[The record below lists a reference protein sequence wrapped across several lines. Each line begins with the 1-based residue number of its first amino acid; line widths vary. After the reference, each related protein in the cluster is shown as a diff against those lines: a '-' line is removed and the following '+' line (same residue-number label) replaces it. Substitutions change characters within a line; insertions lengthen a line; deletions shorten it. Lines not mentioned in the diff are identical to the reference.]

1 MAFRDR
7 QMKARA
13 LFLVTLLL
21 CGKAWCTEGDLTL
34 QQLNHKGWTLADGAP
49 GAIYAIAQTT
59 DGTLWVG
66 GPGGVS
72 RFDGMHFVRYEPG
85 GAHVAV
91 GVSALAAATD
101 GRLWIGYSLGGITAM
116 GPGGVR
122 HYG

>member
-49 GAIYAIAQTT
+49 GAVYAITQTT
-59 DGTLWVG
+59 DGTLWLG
-66 GPGGVS
+66 GPNGLS
-72 RFDGMHFVRYEPG
+72 RFDGIRFVRYDGTG
-85 GAHVAV
+85 GRPAV
-91 GVSALAAATD
+91 STEISTLAPAAD
-101 GRLWIGYSLGGITAM
+101 GGL
-116 GPGGVR
+116 
-122 HYG
+122 